1 MRRFVA
7 IGLVWLGSCLAWM
20 ILGSTLLARS
30 GEISRSLGDEVHE
43 LWGPPIAQ
51 RPPEATIETPAAPL
65 EAVVPVAAPA
75 ASPPVRAGTPP
86 APEAPA
92 APEPESVPLVATEIR
107 AKLDL
112 EHRKKGLI
120 WFPTYG
126 VDFDARY
133 TFENPD
139 SERKTVAL
147 RFPLESAH
155 ALYDGFEVLDGEGR
169 AVGASV
175 ERGVAHWKTELG
187 PRERA
192 TYRVKYRSRGTTRW
206 QYQLTAGTGQV
217 KDFRLVLD
225 ADFDEIDFASGT
237 LSPTTHSASGGNWHG
252 EWTFKTLVASSPI
265 GIDLPERLNPGPLAA
280 RITFFAPVALLFFF
294 FVVAILAHAQKRE
307 LHPMHYFFL
316 GCAFFAFHL
325 LFAYLVD
332 HVAIAPSFALA
343 SLVSVGLVVSYARL
357 FVGWRFALVEMGVA
371 QLFYLVLFSFTFFW
385 TGFTGLS
392 ITVGAILTLFVMMQI
407 TGRSRWVTSP
417 PESARAC
424 AAPYRCGL
432 DPGEAKP

>member
-1 MRRFVA
+1 
-7 IGLVWLGSCLAWM
+7 
-20 ILGSTLLARS
+20 
-30 GEISRSLGDEVHE
+30 
-43 LWGPPIAQ
+43 
-51 RPPEATIETPAAPL
+51 
-65 EAVVPVAAPA
+65 
-75 ASPPVRAGTPP
+75 
-86 APEAPA
+86 
-92 APEPESVPLVATEIR
+92 
-107 AKLDL
+107 
-112 EHRKKGLI
+112 
-120 WFPTYG
+120 
-126 VDFDARY
+126 
-133 TFENPD
+133 
-139 SERKTVAL
+139 
-147 RFPLESAH
+147 
-155 ALYDGFEVLDGEGR
+155 
-169 AVGASV
+169 
-175 ERGVAHWKTELG
+175 
-187 PRERA
+187 
-192 TYRVKYRSRGTTRW
+192 
-206 QYQLTAGTGQV
+206 
-217 KDFRLVLD
+217 
-225 ADFDEIDFASGT
+225 
-237 LSPTTHSASGGNWHG
+237 
-252 EWTFKTLVASSPI
+252 
-265 GIDLPERLNPGPLAA
+265 LPERLNPGPLAA

>member
-7 IGLVWLGSCLAWM
+7 IGLIWLGSCLAWM

-51 RPPEATIETPAAPL
+51 RPPEATIEKSSVPVPSTPAPIAAPSV
-65 EAVVPVAAPA
+65 AVAGAAPA
-75 ASPPVRAGTPP
+75 AETQAET
-86 APEAPA
+86 
-92 APEPESVPLVATEIR
+92 VPLVATDIQ

-133 TFENPD
+133 TFENP
-139 SERKTVAL
+139 SRERQSV
-147 RFPLESAH
+147 RFGFPLESAH
-155 ALYDGFEVLDGEGR
+155 ALYDGFEVLDDEGR
-169 AVGASV
+169 PAGASV
-175 ERGVAHWKTELG
+175 ERGVAHWTAELG

-237 LSPTTHSASGGNWHG
+237 LSPTTHSASDGRWHG

-316 GCAFFAFHL
+316 GSAFFAFHL

-343 SLVSVGLVVSYARL
+343 SLVSLGLVVSYARL
-357 FVGWRFALVEMGVA
+357 FVGWRFALVEMGMA

-407 TGRSRWVTSP
+407 TGRTRWVSP
-417 PESARAC
+417 PAESARAC